1 MKLAT
6 TIQEQI
12 QLLQNRGMEISDIQK
27 AGEILSDIGYYRLGF
42 YWFPMEKNVKG
53 VRNHLFKQGTRFE
66 SAVELYYFDND
77 LRKLLLPYILRVE
90 VDFRT
95 HLIYLA
101 SNQYKNEPTWFV
113 DPRYVNQ
120 KYINEFLVTYLDIK
134 KNTIIQKHHRKYPQD
149 TYAPAW
155 KTLEYATFGQITL
168 LYQSLNDKSL
178 QNDLAWQYNIRNL
191 KVFRSYLTT
200 IRYLRNICAHGH
212 TLYDVQLPQSI
223 LTGPLELH
231 NDDTHNLVGAIKV
244 LEYLLQSISLNRAS
258 DLKSD
263 IVKLLDAASPEIS
276 SLVSYLRGII

>member
-12 QLLQNRGMEISDIQK
+12 QLLQDRGMEISDVQK
-27 AGEILSDIGYYRLGF
+27 AEEILSDIGYYRLGF

-53 VRNHLFKQGTRFE
+53 PRNHLFKQGTRFE

-77 LRKLLLPYILRVE
+77 LRKLILPYILRVE
-90 VDFRT
+90 VNFRT
-95 HLIYLA
+95 HLIYSA
-101 SNQYKNEPTWFV
+101 SNRYKNEPTWFV
-113 DPRYVNQ
+113 DPQYVSS
-120 KYINEFLVTYLDIK
+120 KYINEFASTYSDIK
-134 KNTIIQKHHRKYPQD
+134 KNAIIQKHHKKYPQD

-168 LYQSLNDKSL
+168 LYQSLNDEFLRKE
-178 QNDLAWQYNIRNL
+178 LADQYNIRNL
-191 KVFRSYLTT
+191 RVFRSYLTT
-200 IRYLRNICAHGH
+200 LRYLRNICAHGH

-258 DLKSD
+258 DLKGD
-263 IVKLLDAASPEIS
+263 IAKLLDAASPEIS
-276 SLVSYLRGII
+276 TFVSYLQGII